1 MKDRF
6 PIRQN
11 YFQRAAR
18 LICFIAFCILLPVD
32 ATANDFTTF
41 IGRRVSQVDLVVE
54 EAPTSNVSSMR
65 GYLEIAPGQD
75 FSPVRIHD
83 SIVRLYRS
91 GMISNARVEAQPEG
105 TNNVRVRFI
114 VRLQPRIET
123 VIFEGSGELREQ
135 ALRARLNNLD
145 VGERLT
151 TGAIQRGLNDIKAY
165 YASRGFYQA
174 EIVPE
179 VRLDSTGTRATVAY
193 KINTGPQAVTAGF
206 NLSITGARV
215 ELSQIRH
222 FIVEG
227 KPFTQ
232 LDIQREMDAI
242 RDAYLKANYLAVR
255 LTPTTTPDTANNKVS
270 VSIEVVSG
278 PLFEVVVNGIEISED
293 EKREVL
299 PFFTQGNVDEFAL
312 EDGRRRLLDYAQREG
327 YFFAEINTPPMP
339 DLSLSNTRLEYT
351 VEPGARYRLTD
362 IDIEGIDAIPS
373 AELQQQLMSKKA
385 SFIPFFGLNRGRT
398 SNETLRLD
406 SNTIEKRLRD
416 LGYRRA
422 QVEVLRGV
430 SPSGGRLIVTFRVKQ
445 GPRTHIE
452 DIGVRGNTIL
462 TEDQLRIRADI
473 KPDTPLITTSVTDGA
488 DRIIYD
494 YNARGYANA
503 QAVAEIY
510 ELGSQDGVERVRLMY
525 SITEGNRVRIAS
537 VTTRG
542 EALTNEGRLERDFYL
557 FKPGEWLLN
566 NKLQETE
573 RELYDTE
580 AFSSVTITSRPVSA
594 SNNGVEEHEV
604 SVDLAEAKPWLLIY
618 GFGYQD
624 NRNRKEIPG
633 LGFLNGARGLV
644 QLTNTNLF
652 GQLYTGSMQFR
663 VSPNELFGQFSFQ
676 NPRPFGYTYPVLISI
691 IGRRL
696 GERTF
701 RSDRYTALM
710 QVERRLSSLSLLYM
724 SYNFERIKIL
734 DLDGDIEE
742 IERNSRDI
750 LIGRIGPS
758 YARDTRDRAVEPT
771 RGTLTTG
778 SFFLASKAFGGN
790 EQFVKF
796 LVEHNR
802 YYPVKR
808 FRETVYTVSG
818 RVGLA
823 SPFGGDDTLP
833 ISERFFGGGP
843 RDLRGLDFEEAGPR
857 DTEGNPTGGN
867 AMFVLNNELRFPIY
881 SILGGAVFS
890 DTGNVFER
898 VRDFRPQDFT
908 QTLGIGLRLKTPVGP
923 LRVDLGYLVW
933 NKPQGEK
940 SYQIH
945 FSFGST
951 F

>member
-1 MKDRF
+1 M
-6 PIRQN
+6 
-11 YFQRAAR
+11 
-18 LICFIAFCILLPVD
+18 
-32 ATANDFTTF
+32 
-41 IGRRVSQVDLVVE
+41 VVE
-54 EAPTSNVSSMR
+54 EAPASNISSMR

-83 SIVRLYRS
+83 SIVRLYKS

-105 TNNVRVRFI
+105 TNNVRVTFI
-114 VRLQPRIET
+114 VRLQPRIES

-135 ALRARLNNLD
+135 ALRARLNDLD

-151 TGAIQRGLNDIKAY
+151 NGAIQRGLNDIKAY

-174 EIVPE
+174 EVVPE
-179 VRLDSTGTRATVAY
+179 IRLDTTGTRATVAY

-215 ELSQIRH
+215 DLSQVRH

-227 KPFTQ
+227 KAFTQ
-232 LDIQREMDAI
+232 ADIQREMDVV

-255 LTPTTTPDTANNKVS
+255 LTPTTTPDPANNKVS

-278 PLFEVVVNGIEISED
+278 PLFEVVVSGIEISD
-293 EKREVL
+293 KEKREVL
-299 PFFTQGNVDEFAL
+299 PFYTQGNIDEFSL

-327 YFFAEINTPPMP
+327 YFFAEINTPSMP
-339 DLSLSNTRLEYT
+339 DLAQSNARLEYA
-351 VEPGARYRLTD
+351 VETGARYRLTD
-362 IDIEGIDAIPS
+362 IDIEGMDAIPS

-385 SFIPFFGLNRGRT
+385 SFIPLFGLNRGRT

-422 QVEVLRGV
+422 QVEVLRGI
-430 SPSGGRLIVTFRVKQ
+430 SPSGERLIITFRVKQ
-445 GPRTHIE
+445 GARTHIE
-452 DIGVRGNTIL
+452 EIGIRGNTII
-462 TEDQLRIRADI
+462 TEDQLRIRVDI

-494 YNARGYANA
+494 YNSRGYANA

-510 ELGSQDGVERVRLMY
+510 ELGSQDGVDRVRLVY
-525 SITEGNRVRIAS
+525 AITEGNRVRIANI
-537 VTTRG
+537 TTRG
-542 EALTNEGRLERDFYL
+542 EARTDEGRLERDFYL
-557 FKPGEWLLN
+557 FKPGDWLLN

-573 RELYDTE
+573 RVLYDTE
-580 AFSSVTITSRPVSA
+580 AFSSVTITSRPVNV
-594 SNNGVEEHEV
+594 SNNGIEEHEV

-624 NRNRKEIPG
+624 NKDRKEIPG
-633 LGFLNGARGLV
+633 LGFLNGARGLI

-663 VSPNELFGQFSFQ
+663 VSPNELFGQISFQ

-701 RSDRYTALM
+701 RSDRYTALL
-710 QVERRLSSLSLLYM
+710 QVERRLSSLSLVYM
-724 SYNFERIKIL
+724 SYNFERIKIFL
-734 DLDGDIEE
+734 DPDASIEE
-742 IERNSRDI
+742 IARNSRDI

-771 RGTLTTG
+771 SGSLTTG

-796 LVEHNR
+796 LAEHNR
-802 YYPVKR
+802 YYPIKR

-818 RVGLA
+818 RLGLA
-823 SPFGGDDTLP
+823 SPFGGNDTLP
-833 ISERFFGGGP
+833 ISERFFAGGP

-857 DTEGNPTGGN
+857 DSVGLPTGGN

-908 QTLGIGLRLKTPVGP
+908 QTLGVGLRLKTPVGP
-923 LRVDLGYLVW
+923 LRVDLGYLVF
-933 NKPQGEK
+933 NKPVGEK
-940 SYQIH
+940 QYQIH